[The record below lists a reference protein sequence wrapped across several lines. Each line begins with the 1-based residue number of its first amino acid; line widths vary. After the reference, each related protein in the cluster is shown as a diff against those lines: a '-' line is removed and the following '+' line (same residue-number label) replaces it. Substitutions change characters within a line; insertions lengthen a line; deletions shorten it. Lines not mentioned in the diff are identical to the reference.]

1 MSIDKLEIW
10 VHDHIL
16 KNDTIRHF
24 CYGAYQRLL
33 YLLSPKFKCEGNVS
47 VITPNDGYEYLFGY
61 YDKCP
66 WSKDGRYLLALK
78 VKNASSNADSTVPA
92 EIVRIDLE
100 NGNTSEVLAKTN
112 CWNVQQG
119 CMAQWM
125 DNNTIL
131 YNDFRNG
138 KYCAV
143 ILNLQN
149 QSERIIDMPVYTVSA
164 DKKTALT
171 LDFAR
176 LHRLRPGYG
185 YANLADASKGK
196 LCPDE
201 PCIWKINLES
211 GEILP
216 LLSYKD
222 FASFETRP
230 EMVDAE
236 HKVNHLMISPDGSR
250 FMVLHRW
257 FKNKVKYTRLVTCNM
272 DGSEMY
278 NLSDD
283 DFVSH
288 CCWKNDQQIISYLNK
303 KDGGKGYYL
312 MWDRTKEYERLWQQ
326 LAMDGHPTCS
336 PDGSSVVTD
345 TYPDRRRIQ
354 SLYVMNGKR
363 IKRIARVF
371 SPFKYGGDTRCDLH
385 PRWSRDGTQICFDA
399 SFQGKRS
406 VCVVEIQDVFRKK
419 TAAVPAHNV
428 GADPTVSIII
438 PCYNAAGFLAETL
451 EGLENQ
457 TRRDFEVVCIN
468 DGSKDDTLSVLKVWQ
483 EKGTL
488 DIQIVNKENGG
499 VSAARNDGL
508 KAARGKY
515 VIFLDA
521 DDAYH
526 EEFVERLIGAM
537 EQSEADV
544 AYCRLDRR
552 YENVMAA
559 DVNRTE
565 YTVQTQKEAM
575 DNLLYRMGE
584 FAFCCYAYRKST
596 LVENGIVF
604 DCDTKFGEDRE
615 FNWKY
620 LCHCHSAAFV
630 DMPLY
635 WYRVNEQSATRTKAS
650 WRKTDLLG
658 AVKRIEAYLA
668 EHKCAYSAEFN
679 SYMYARAMWA
689 VAKTFAVSD
698 DKELFWRLAKEFDV
712 KTCMKRTAKDNN
724 MLVAATSLMYLI
736 HPYLYFMTV
745 RLKK

>member
-1 MSIDKLEIW
+1 MSLEQMEIC

-16 KNDTIRHF
+16 KNDAIRHF
-24 CYGAYQRLL
+24 CYGVYQRGL
-33 YLLSPKFKCEGNVS
+33 YLLSPKFKHEGEIS
-47 VITPNDGYEYLFGY
+47 VVTPDDGYEYLFGY

-66 WSKDGRYLLALK
+66 WSDDGRYLLALR
-78 VKNASSNADSTVPA
+78 VKNASAEADSTAPA

-100 NGNTSEVLAKTN
+100 KNNACEVLARTC

-125 DNNTIL
+125 DNHTIL

-143 ILNLQN
+143 ILDLN
-149 QSERIIDMPVYTVSA
+149 SKAERMIDRPVYTVSS
-164 DKKTALT
+164 DRKTALT

-185 YANLADASKGK
+185 YANVADKTKGI
-196 LCPDE
+196 LCPE
-201 PCIWKINLES
+201 ETCIWEINLDS
-211 GEILP
+211 GEVTS
-216 LLSYKD
+216 LLSYGDLAD
-222 FASFETRP
+222 FEPRK
-230 EMVDAE
+230 EMEGAE
-236 HKVNHLMISPDGSR
+236 HKVNHLMISPGGKR

-257 FKNKVKYTRLVTCNM
+257 FQNKLKYTRLITCNM
-272 DGSEMY
+272 DGSELY

-288 CCWKNDQQIISYLNK
+288 CCWKNDAEIVSYLNK
-303 KDGGKGYYL
+303 KDGGKGYYHL
-312 MWDRTKEYERLWQQ
+312 KDRTQTYERLWPQ
-326 LAMDGHPTCS
+326 LAMDGHPTFS
-336 PDGSSVVTD
+336 QDGSCVVTD

-354 SLYVMNGKR
+354 SLYVMKGKQ

-385 PRWSRDGTQICFDA
+385 PRWSRDGKQICFDA
-399 SFQGKRS
+399 SFQGKRC
-406 VCVVEIQDVFRKK
+406 VCVANVENIFRRKSSLHL
-419 TAAVPAHNV
+419 PAR
-428 GADPTVSIII
+428 GEGEPTTSIII
-438 PCYNAAGFLAETL
+438 PCYNAQDFLDETL

-468 DGSKDDTLSVLKVWQ
+468 DGSKDNTLSVLRTWQ
-483 EKGTL
+483 KKGTL
-488 DIQIVNKENGG
+488 DIQIVDKENGG

-515 VIFLDA
+515 VVFLDA

-526 EEFVERLIGAM
+526 EEFVERLIGSM
-537 EQSEADV
+537 EQTNADTV
-544 AYCRLDRR
+544 YCRLDKK

-559 DVNRTE
+559 GRKQTE
-565 YTVQTQKEAM
+565 PILQKQKEAM

-584 FAFCCYAYRKST
+584 FGFCCYAYRREV
-596 LVENGIVF
+596 LEQQQIWF

-620 LCHCHSAAFV
+620 LSRCKNAVFV
-630 DMPLY
+630 DRPLY
-635 WYRVNEQSATRTKAS
+635 WYRMNVQSVTRAQAS

-658 AVKRIEAYLA
+658 AVKRIEAYLL
-668 EHKCAYSAEFN
+668 EQKCVYSKEFN

-689 VAKTFAVSD
+689 VAKTFAVGGD
-698 DKELFWRLAKEFDV
+698 QELFQRLAKEYDV
-712 KTCMKRTAKDNN
+712 KTCMKRTARDSNK
-724 MLVAATSLMYLI
+724 LVALASRLYLV
-736 HPYLYFMTV
+736 HPMLFYYVV